1 MTWIENKA
9 RFTLIK
15 IKAYIHMSNQ
25 AYFKQL
31 KEKHKI
37 FQIFC
42 MQQVYKKLSLLEF
55 PLWGQNQNSSLH
67 KTNPNRST
75 KSFKSSSI

>member
-1 MTWIENKA
+1 MTWIVMQA
-9 RFTLIK
+9 LFTLIE
-15 IKAYIHMSNQ
+15 IKTHIHMCNQ

-31 KEKHKI
+31 IKKHKI

-42 MQQVYKKLSLLEF
+42 MHQYAKALLLEF
-55 PLWGQNQNSSLH
+55 PIWGQSLH
-67 KTNPNRST
+67 KTYPNRST